1 MATATT
7 ERTDTAYDDLDLWSD
22 VRLVD
27 AMAASQ
33 RDALASVAAAGEA
46 LSGAI
51 AAVAAALRGGG
62 RLAYAG
68 AGSSGLIAQLDRLEL
83 PGTFGIPLDRLP
95 LILAGGPDALGALSG
110 ASEDDVAAGA
120 AAVAAQGLGAG
131 DALVALSASGGTP
144 FTVAA
149 LRAAAA
155 RGAVTVGIACVA
167 GSPLLAASH
176 HAIVLGTPPEVLAGS
191 TRLAA
196 GTAQKCALNILST
209 GVALRLGHGYRGLM
223 VNMVPDNAKLR
234 GRAVAIVA
242 RAAGIAPDR
251 AEAALAAADGSI
263 KVAVTLAGAG
273 IDAAEARAR
282 LARTGGDIRAALRT

>member
-51 AAVAAALRGGG
+51 AATAAALRGGG

>member
-1 MATATT
+1 MALPTT
-7 ERTDTAYDDLDLWSD
+7 ERTDTGYDDLDLWSD

-33 RDALASVAAAGEA
+33 RDALAAVGAAGAA

-51 AAVAAALRGGG
+51 QALAGVLRAGG

-95 LILAGGPDALGALSG
+95 LILAGGPEALQALSG
-110 ASEDDVAAGA
+110 ASEDDADAGA
-120 AAVAAQGLGAG
+120 AAVAAQGIGAG
-131 DALVALSASGGTP
+131 DALVALSASGSTP

-149 LRAAAA
+149 LRAAAG
-155 RGAVTVGIACVA
+155 RGAVTVGLACVA

-176 HAIVLGTPPEVLAGS
+176 HAVAIGTPPEVLAGS

-209 GVALRLGHGYRGLM
+209 GVAARLGHAYRGLM

-234 GRAVAIVA
+234 ERAVAIVG

-251 AEAALAAADGSI
+251 AEAALGAADWSI

-273 IDAAEARAR
+273 IGAAEARAR
-282 LARTGGDIRAALRT
+282 LARHGGNIRAALRA